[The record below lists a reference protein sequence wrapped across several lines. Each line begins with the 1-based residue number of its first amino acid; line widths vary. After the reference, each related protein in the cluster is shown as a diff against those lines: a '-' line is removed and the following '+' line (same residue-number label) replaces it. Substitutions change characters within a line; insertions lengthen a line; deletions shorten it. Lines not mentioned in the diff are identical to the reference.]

1 MLPRDLLRFRIRQGE
16 VTPLLLGST
25 PAVQEL
31 AEAILA
37 HWRAGVGQIRG
48 DLEDGVV
55 LILHR
60 SRALAIGRGLNK
72 IAVDHCRFLEAEAV
86 EDLRTRA
93 LAASAARMVAPAPD
107 PAAHRAMV
115 AAELTLT
122 PAALAEQLY
131 ADLPDR
137 ARLAAGPDLT
147 VAHLIERYNLG
158 LCQGLLLSARS
169 LQVRIDDPDV
179 ALRRSLVRRLRFHRL
194 LAEVRVD
201 AAKVLHLDISGPGSV
216 LDQATRYGVQLAN
229 FLPALCCAKAWSAKA
244 EVAVSDRPG
253 GSRVRANLTLGPG
266 LGLVADRAVLA
277 WVPPELRELGQSL
290 GERLPEGWT
299 VGDAPL
305 SITKAGELVVPD
317 LRVTTPTGVIDVECF
332 HRWHAGA
339 LARRLKQIAA
349 GELPRLALGVERA
362 LARSTEGKDLV
373 TAPAFAQHGFL
384 FTDIPVAR
392 PLREAVE
399 RLQAG

>member
-1 MLPRDLLRFRIRQGE
+1 MLSRDLLRFRIRQGE
-16 VTPLLLGST
+16 VTPLLLGPT
-25 PAVQEL
+25 PAISEL
-31 AEAILA
+31 AESILA
-37 HWRAGVGQIRG
+37 HWRAGVGQPRG
-48 DLEDGVV
+48 DLDDGVV

-72 IAVDHCRFLEAEAV
+72 IVVDHCRFAEAGPV
-86 EDLRTRA
+86 EDLRGRA
-93 LAASAARMVAPAPD
+93 LAASAARILAPAAD
-107 PAAHRAMV
+107 PAAHRAAV
-115 AAELTLT
+115 AADLALT
-122 PAALAEQLY
+122 PQALAEQLY

-137 ARLAAGPDLT
+137 ALLAAGPELS
-147 VAHLIERYNLG
+147 VAQLIDRYNLG

-169 LQVRIDDPDV
+169 LQVRIDDPDT

-201 AAKVLHLDISGPGSV
+201 AAKILHLDISGPGSV
-216 LDQATRYGVQLAN
+216 LDQATRYGVQLAG
-229 FLPALCCAKAWSAKA
+229 FLPALCCAKTWSARA
-244 EVAVSDRPG
+244 EVSVTERPG
-253 GSRVRANLTLGPG
+253 GARVRANLALGPA
-266 LGLVADRAVLA
+266 LGLQADRAILA
-277 WVPPELRELGQSL
+277 WVPPELRDLGTSL
-290 GERLPEGWT
+290 SERLPDGWT

-305 SITKAGELVVPD
+305 STTRAGELVVPD
-317 LRVTTPTGVIDVECF
+317 LRVTTPTGVVDVECF

-362 LARSTEGKDLV
+362 LARSAEGEDLV
-373 TAPAFAQHGFL
+373 AAPAFAKHGFL

-392 PLREAVE
+392 PLREVVE